1 VLFEAY
7 VLFGFE
13 LRGLKFNG
21 AEVLFYI
28 KPADGL
34 KLPEIMKW
42 IKQVFAV
49 RFNWDDGRTGHIWGA
64 QGRTRNVERVVGST
78 AGP

>member
-1 VLFEAY
+1 MQVLFEAY

-34 KLPEIMKW
+34 KLPEIMHLNNIIILAYPK
-42 IKQVFAV
+42 KPVKHYRHFFTVFLTFFS
-49 RFNWDDGRTGHIWGA
+49 RLLNIC
-64 QGRTRNVERVVGST
+64 
-78 AGP
+78 